1 MPQIL
6 KTGIHRWLSPALIR
20 DLEGFIDY
28 VKVHCDRRSARGGS
42 STYTD
47 VFTAIHG
54 ARHPKT
60 GSPTWTQAELES
72 EAALL
77 VLAGSDNT
85 ATAMTATLFYLA
97 HNPHALAEAQ
107 AEVRRTFSDPE
118 AIRSGDQLSSCQY
131 LRACVDEAMRMCPPA
146 PGLMPRDVLPGG
158 IDVDGHH
165 IPQGT
170 EIGTPIYAIHHEP
183 AYFPAPFTFRP
194 ERWIAQASASGTKA
208 SGNEEVLL
216 ARSAFCAFAR
226 GPRDCVG
233 KQMAYREMMIVL
245 ANVLWRFE
253 MRLAAGSSLGEGG
266 QGAGAGRERRDEYH
280 LFDFFAAAGSGPE
293 LCFKR
298 R

>member
-6 KTGIHRWLSPALIR
+6 KTGIHKLLSPALIR
-20 DLEGFIDY
+20 DFRRFTEY
-28 VKVHCDRRSARGGS
+28 VKVHCGRRLACRGS
-42 STYTD
+42 NTYTD

-60 GSPTWTQAELES
+60 GTPTWTQTELES

-85 ATAMTATLFYLA
+85 ATAITATLFYLA
-97 HNPHALAEAQ
+97 YNPQALAEAQ
-107 AEVRRTFSDPE
+107 AEVRRTFSSPE

-131 LRACVDEAMRMCPPA
+131 LRACVDEAMRLSPPA
-146 PGLMPRDVLPGG
+146 PGLMPREVLSGG
-158 IDVDGHH
+158 IEVDGHH

-183 AYFPAPFTFRP
+183 AYFPAPFSFRP
-194 ERWIAQASASGTKA
+194 ERWLNQTGASGTDA
-208 SGNEEVLL
+208 SSKEEVAL
-216 ARSAFCAFAR
+216 ARSAFCAFGK

-245 ANVLWRFE
+245 ASVFWAFE
-253 MRLAAGSSLGEGG
+253 MRLAVGLSLRKGG
-266 QGAGAGRERRDEYH
+266 QGAGSGQRRDEYQ
-280 LFDFFAAAGSGPE
+280 LLDFFAAAGSGPE
-293 LCFKR
+293 LCFMR